1 MEVPSKQVSTA
12 LLEYSKYFEMADQPE
27 KAIEIM
33 LRVCNQ
39 PNIEWKMYFEAV
51 MMFMRLGKFNDAEVL
66 VKQSL
71 TQYSAKGRLWA
82 VLIQLQ
88 H

>member
-1 MEVPSKQVSTA
+1 
-12 LLEYSKYFEMADQPE
+12 MAEDQS

-33 LRVCNQ
+33 NRLICQ
-39 PNIEWKMYFEAV
+39 PNIEWKVQFEAV
-51 MMFMRLGKFNDAEVL
+51 MMFMRLGKFLEAEEL

-82 VLIQLQ
+82 VFI
-88 H
+88 